1 MTWSSKKDKSPL
13 NPSKTTNF
21 KKWVIFGF
29 IGMLSLSC
37 IHCANMQRPTGG
49 PKDSIP
55 PKLLTESPENFTRN
69 FKEKR
74 ITLTFDEFIKLNN
87 QFKEFSISPD
97 VDEPVIYKVNRKKL
111 VITLPDSLEKN
122 TTYTINFGKG
132 LVDYNEGN
140 PIVNYNY
147 VFATGDELDSLSIS
161 GSVKNGFTKSFD
173 QKRDENIK
181 VLLIPTRQD
190 SIFGKRKANIY
201 TNVDT
206 GGNFKFSNLR
216 EDTYRIYALKEQN
229 NDRIFNGNDEWIGFL
244 ADSIV
249 LDKDTS
255 GIKLELTK
263 AYPKDFRI
271 MERKMD
277 ASGYV
282 LLTFNRPLE
291 NPSTT
296 ILFPEEL
303 DSSKVEKFSLNN
315 DSLKIYIENSELDS
329 VKIAL
334 KDGENR
340 LDTLLIRISKNLKFN
355 REVKPSL
362 NISSKVDKIQHIR
375 LTTSSPLASV
385 DKEKILLNEDSV
397 SRRNF
402 QLQRD
407 SLNSDLYHIRFNWR
421 PKKNYE
427 LVIQENA
434 MKSPFGDTNKEF
446 KASFTLDDS
455 NNYGNI
461 FFTVNG
467 LDTAM
472 NYIAE
477 VINEQKDKV
486 FDRRKID
493 INTGKIAYSNFPA
506 GKYSLRI
513 IYDENGNGRWDPA
526 DVYAKKQA
534 EHIWYL
540 GKTFTIRANWDQ
552 NETVELTKNHQ

>member
-1 MTWSSKKDKSPL
+1 MTWSSKKDKSSL
-13 NPSKTTNF
+13 KALKTANF
-21 KKWVIFGF
+21 RNLVIFGF
-29 IGMLSLSC
+29 IAMLSLSC
-37 IHCANMQRPTGG
+37 IRCANMQRPTGG

-55 PKLLTESPENFTRN
+55 PKLLAELPENFTRN

-74 ITLTFDEFIKLNN
+74 IRLTFDEFIKINN

-97 VDEPVIYKVNRKKL
+97 VDDPVIYKVNRKNL
-111 VITLPDSLEKN
+111 VITLPDSLEEN

-147 VFATGDELDSLSIS
+147 VFATGNELDSLSIS
-161 GSVKNGFTKSFD
+161 GSVRNGFTKSFD

-206 GGNFKFSNLR
+206 GGNFKFNNLR
-216 EDTYRIYALKEQN
+216 EDSYRIYALKEQN

-244 ADSIV
+244 EDSIV
-249 LDKDTS
+249 LNKDTS

-271 MERKMD
+271 IERKMD
-277 ASGYV
+277 ASGHV

-296 ILFPEEL
+296 ILFPKEL
-303 DSSKVEKFSLNN
+303 DSSKVEKFGLNK
-315 DSLKIYIENSELDS
+315 DSLKIYIENRALDS
-329 VKIAL
+329 LKIVL
-334 KDGENR
+334 KDGENS
-340 LDTLLIRISKNLKFN
+340 LDTLLIRVSKSLKFN
-355 REVKPSL
+355 RELKPSL
-362 NISSKVDKIQHIR
+362 NINNKVDKIRHIQ
-375 LTTSSPLASV
+375 LTASGPLSTV
-385 DKEKILLNEDSV
+385 DKDKILLNEDSV

-402 QLQRD
+402 QFQRD
-407 SLNSDLYHIRFNWR
+407 SLDSDSYHIRFNWR

-427 LVIQENA
+427 LIIQENA

-446 KASFTLDDS
+446 KALFTCDES

-467 LDTAM
+467 LDTTM
-472 NYIAE
+472 NYIVE

-486 FDRRKID
+486 FDRRKVD
-493 INTGKIAYSNFPA
+493 VKTRKIAYENFPA

-540 GKTFTIRANWDQ
+540 GKTFTIRENWDQ
-552 NETVELTKNHQ
+552 NETVELTSK

>member
-1 MTWSSKKDKSPL
+1 MTHSSKKHKSSSKGL
-13 NPSKTTNF
+13 KTTDF
-21 KKWVIFGF
+21 KNRFIFGIF
-29 IGMLSLSC
+29 AMLSLSC
-37 IHCANMQRPTGG
+37 IRCANMQRPTGG

-55 PKLLTESPENFTRN
+55 PKLLAEHPENFMRN
-69 FKEKR
+69 FREKR

-97 VDEPVIYKVNRKKL
+97 VDDPVIYKVKRKNL
-111 VITLPDSLEKN
+111 VITLPDSLEEN

-147 VFATGDELDSLSIS
+147 VFATGDELDSLAIS
-161 GSVKNGFTKSFD
+161 GSVRNGFTKSFD

-181 VLLIPTRQD
+181 ILLIPTRQD

-206 GGNFKFSNLR
+206 GGNFKFNNLR

-249 LDKDTS
+249 LNKDTS

-277 ASGYV
+277 ANGYV

-296 ILFPEEL
+296 ILFPEKL
-303 DSSKVEKFSLNN
+303 DSSKVEKFAMNN
-315 DSLKIYIENSELDS
+315 DS
-329 VKIAL
+329 VKIFIENRELDSIKIVL
-334 KDGENR
+334 KDGEDS
-340 LDTLLIRISKNLKFN
+340 LDTLLIRIGKNLKFD
-355 REVKPSL
+355 REVKPLL
-362 NISSKVDKIQHIR
+362 NVSNKVDKIRHVR
-375 LTTSSPLASV
+375 LTSSSPLASV
-385 DKEKILLNEDSV
+385 DKEKILLNEDSIP
-397 SRRNF
+397 RRNF
-402 QLQRD
+402 QLQQD
-407 SLNSDLYHIRFNWR
+407 SLNGDLYHIRFNWR

-434 MKSPFGDTNKEF
+434 LKSPFGDTNKEF
-446 KASFTLDDS
+446 KALFTLDES

-461 FFTVNG
+461 SFTING
-467 LDTAM
+467 MDTTM

-486 FDRRKID
+486 FDHRKID
-493 INTGKIAYSNFPA
+493 VKNREITYSNFPA

-552 NETVELTKNHQ
+552 NETVELTTN

>member
-1 MTWSSKKDKSPL
+1 M
-13 NPSKTTNF
+13 TNF
-21 KKWVIFGF
+21 KNTVFFGF
-29 IGMLSLSC
+29 ILMLSLSC
-37 IHCANMQRPTGG
+37 IRCANMQRPTGG

-55 PKLLTESPENFTRN
+55 PKLLAELPENFTRN
-69 FKEKR
+69 FKEKK
-74 ITLTFDEFIKLNN
+74 ITLTFDEFIKLSN

-97 VDEPVIYKVNRKKL
+97 VDEPVMYKVNRKKL
-111 VITLPDSLEKN
+111 IITLPDSLEEN

-140 PIVNYNY
+140 PVVNYNY

-173 QKRDENIK
+173 QKKDENIK
-181 VLLIPTRQD
+181 ILLIPTRQD
-190 SIFGKRKANIY
+190 SIFGKRKANIF

-206 GGNFKFSNLR
+206 GGNFRFSNLR

-244 ADSIV
+244 ADSII
-249 LDKDTS
+249 LNKDTS

-263 AYPKDFRI
+263 AYPKDFRV
-271 MERKMD
+271 MERRMD
-277 ASGYV
+277 PNGYI
-282 LLTFNRPLE
+282 LLTFNKPLD
-291 NPSTT
+291 NPATT
-296 ILFPEEL
+296 ILFPEGL
-303 DSSKVEKFSLNN
+303 DSSKVEKFGLNK
-315 DSLKIYIENSELDS
+315 DSVKIYIENRELDS
-329 VKIAL
+329 LKIVL
-334 KDGENR
+334 KDGEKN
-340 LDTLLIRISKNLKFN
+340 LDTLLVRVSKSLKFD
-355 REVKPSL
+355 RELKPSL
-362 NISSKVDKIQHIR
+362 NVNSKVDKIRHIR
-375 LTTSSPLASV
+375 LTASGPLASV
-385 DKEKILLNEDSV
+385 DKEKILLSEDSV
-397 SRRNF
+397 PRRNF

-407 SLNSDLYHIRFNWR
+407 SLDHDLYHIRFNWR

-427 LVIQENA
+427 LIIQEEA
-434 MKSPFGDTNKEF
+434 LKSPFGDANKEF
-446 KASFTLDDS
+446 KAQFTLEESD
-455 NNYGNI
+455 NYGNI

-477 VINEQKDKV
+477 LIDERKEKV
-486 FDRRKID
+486 FDRRKINIKD
-493 INTGKIAYSNFPA
+493 GKISYTNFPG

-540 GKTFTIRANWDQ
+540 DKTFTIRANWDQ
-552 NETVELTKNHQ
+552 NENIELTTN